1 MAHVDAPRD
10 LWTIIIVGHRL
21 KDTNLFLFR
30 WKEQITTNL
39 GSSFLEIN
47 VNHSQSGKLLL
58 VPTLLG
64 VYLETRCLHTASQI
78 KI

>member
-10 LWTIIIVGHRL
+10 LIHNLW
-21 KDTNLFLFR
+21 TNLFLFR
-30 WKEQITTNL
+30 WKEQISTNL

-47 VNHSQSGKLLL
+47 VNQSQSGKLLL
-58 VPTLLG
+58 APTLLG
-64 VYLETRCLHTASQI
+64 VYLKTRCLHTGSQI